1 MYIVDFNCYHLLT
14 VILNLFWKGHMY
26 CLLTQGWEKFSGPE
40 LTADQGDG
48 HLHFYFQLLF

>member
-26 CLLTQGWEKFSGPE
+26 CLLTKGWGKLSGPE